1 MLLWWARIE
10 LEMQRAQRAGQ
21 RHGMF
26 MHPGESLQA
35 AWPHIRTW
43 WLLAAPLC
51 FAVALAIA
59 TFRRRSV
66 EELRARRAARR
77 ARPRAG

>member
-1 MLLWWARIE
+1 MAD
-10 LEMQRAQRAGQ
+10 
-21 RHGMF
+21 
-26 MHPGESLQA
+26 
-35 AWPHIRTW
+35 IRTW

-66 EELRARRAARR
+66 EELRERDERRAEHSRERAERKARRAAGLPTR
-77 ARPRAG
+77 ARASASSNSVVTSPATPC